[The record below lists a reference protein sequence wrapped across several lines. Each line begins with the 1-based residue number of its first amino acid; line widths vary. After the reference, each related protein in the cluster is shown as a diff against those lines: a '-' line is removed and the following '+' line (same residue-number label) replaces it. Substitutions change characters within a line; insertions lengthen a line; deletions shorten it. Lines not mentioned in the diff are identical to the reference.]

1 MIKCLCV
8 NDKNKPKKIPSDKW
22 VKEGEEYTI
31 IFASIVLP
39 QKELAF
45 QLEEI
50 DLDESCSPYTYFSA
64 SRFALTDDG
73 VLQMPEFI
81 KECGKLSTSLSNLT
95 EYINHDS
102 ND

>member
-1 MIKCLCV
+1 MIKCICI
-8 NDKNKPKKIPSDKW
+8 NDKDKPKRIPLEKW
-22 VKEGEEYTI
+22 VKEGNEYTI

-45 QLEEI
+45 QLDEI

-64 SRFALTDDG
+64 NRFAFSDDDIIKI
-73 VLQMPEFI
+73 PEFV
-81 KECGKLSTSLSNLT
+81 KECGKFSVSLANIT
-95 EYINHDS
+95 EYINQDS